1 VRVGSRSGSA
11 ARLEVRN
18 EHYRLIKGK
27 RAAELV
33 ETERR
38 HALIERHKQ
47 AYLASNDW
55 APALQKLLA
64 NRGLS
69 LPAYVRQQRRE
80 DETYIDA
87 LARVLDGIET
97 KTQQEESAPWE

>member
-1 VRVGSRSGSA
+1 MTEIREKSA
-11 ARLEVRN
+11 AVL
-18 EHYRLIKGK
+18 
-27 RAAELV
+27 A

-38 HALIERHKQ
+38 HGLFKRHKQ
-47 AYLASNDW
+47 AYLASNKTW

-64 NRGLS
+64 NGGLS

-87 LARVLDGIET
+87 LARVLDGIEI